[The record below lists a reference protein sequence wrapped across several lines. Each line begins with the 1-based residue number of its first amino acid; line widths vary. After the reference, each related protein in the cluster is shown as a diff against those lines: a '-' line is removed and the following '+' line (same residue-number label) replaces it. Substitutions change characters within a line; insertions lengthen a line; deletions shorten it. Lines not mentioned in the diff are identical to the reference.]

1 MATPPGGLTFA
12 IDDGGLSA
20 HLGMAPGI
28 VNYFA
33 AKALGKMFAKHR
45 KQALAKAPGRLKELA
60 RRTIF
65 YRGFPKGGREHLLL
79 QRNSVD
85 DYAKLFQKLFA
96 STEIAA
102 IHETGGTIR
111 PKNAKALLV
120 PAARLRIGRGASRRA
135 ATIADR
141 GPTMDTFVIRGK
153 KGNAGFL
160 FRREGAGTPELVGLL
175 LDKVQIQPRLG
186 IMKRWEELKGYRTK
200 VVGEAAAEVAK
211 CFGNGRPLDAQA
223 AAMLKTT
230 FSRERPAWERQA
242 KQAVVFGGT

>member
-1 MATPPGGLTFA
+1 MAAPTGGITFA

-45 KQALAKAPGRLKELA
+45 KQVLAKAPGKLKELA
-60 RRTIF
+60 RRTVF
-65 YRGFPKGGREHLLL
+65 YRGFPKGGMEHLLL

-85 DYAKLFQKLFA
+85 DYAKLYQKLFA
-96 STEIAA
+96 SSEIAA

-120 PAARLRIGRGASRRA
+120 PASRLRIGRGASRRA

-160 FRREGAGTPELVGLL
+160 FRREGAGTPQLVGVL
-175 LDKVQIQPRLG
+175 LDEVRIPARLG
-186 IMKRWEELKGYRTK
+186 IMRRWEELKSYRAEKTA
-200 VVGEAAAEVAK
+200 EAASEVAK
-211 CFGNGRPLDAQA
+211 CFGSGRPLDAQA
-223 AAMLKTT
+223 AAMLATA
-230 FSRERPAWERQA
+230 FRRERPAWERQA
-242 KQAVVFGGT
+242 SQVVTFGGT